1 MVIDITG
8 VPNVDEAV
16 ANSLVDTVT
25 ASRLMGADVIITG
38 LSSEIAQTLVTI
50 GVDLSKMHTVGDLQG
65 GIEEAERQLGFRVIE
80 GAGCRLTPPTAPRTP
95 LPASILSQ
103 GPNLIVS
110 IHAALDDEQLVR
122 LQRDLLERVGRNRSR
137 GVLIDV
143 AALDVLDSFAA
154 RTLARP
160 GLHGRAARSPD
171 RRGRDRARRSRWRWC
186 ASAVRMPLTQTALDL
201 EEGLAWLGS

>member
-1 MVIDITG
+1 MR
-8 VPNVDEAV
+8 VDV
-16 ANSLVDTVT
+16 A
-25 ASRLMGADVIITG
+25 GAPG
-38 LSSEIAQTLVTI
+38 
-50 GVDLSKMHTVGDLQG
+50 
-65 GIEEAERQLGFRVIE
+65 
-80 GAGCRLTPPTAPRTP
+80 TP

-122 LQRDLLERVGRNRSR
+122 LQRDLLDRVGQNRSR

-154 RTLARP
+154 RTLGDLAYMAGLRGARTVVVGIAP
-160 GLHGRAARSPD
+160 EVAMALVRL
-171 RRGRDRARRSRWRWC
+171 
-186 ASAVRMPLTQTALDL
+186 AVPVPLTQTALDL